1 MPMGRKLTVL
11 TALAFEVTVW
21 VAVIGF
27 MLWAMIQGSENVAVT
42 VSYK

>member
-1 MPMGRKLTVL
+1 MPMGRNLTIL

-21 VAVIGF
+21 VAVIDF
-27 MLWAMIQGSENVAVT
+27 VLWAMVQGSENVAVT